1 MTEAGFDTLSAAR
14 NLKASGLEGGQAEA
28 IVTEISQSR
37 DNLVTVERFEAGH
50 TELRTHTDTA
60 VTDLRAHIDT
70 AVTDL
75 RAHID
80 TGLADLRAHVDTGF
94 ANLRSEIAELKA
106 NTSRMLLAFATFVV
120 AAFAL
125 IATIASI
132 LVSVFVR

>member
-37 DNLVTVERFEAGH
+37 DNLVTVERFEAGI
-50 TELRTHTDTA
+50 TDVRTHTDTG
-60 VTDLRAHIDT
+60 L
-70 AVTDL
+70 TDL

-80 TGLADLRAHVDTGF
+80 TGLADLRAHIDTGF